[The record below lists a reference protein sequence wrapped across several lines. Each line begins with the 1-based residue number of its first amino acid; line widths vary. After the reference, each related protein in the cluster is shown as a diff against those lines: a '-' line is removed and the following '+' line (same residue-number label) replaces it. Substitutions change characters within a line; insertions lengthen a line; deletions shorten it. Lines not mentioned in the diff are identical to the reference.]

1 MKPLVFGHRGAS
13 GYRPENTLE
22 AFELAF
28 AQGSDAIE
36 LDMVPTIDGHLI
48 IRHENVLSHTT
59 NISDVPELAAH
70 KHSKFMLW
78 REVEDWFSEELTLEE
93 IRLTRAIERIPD
105 QRPGSAKFDGQF
117 QIPTIDDLLAADF
130 VTGKTLILELK
141 YPNYFLDR
149 GIDTPAL
156 LAASLAKHNIEERG
170 ITVSIETFDFVG
182 LQRAKTLMPGV
193 GKFVFL
199 TEHWRIPKG
208 GPAEVG
214 QYLADIAENFD
225 GLSIDR
231 RSIRD
236 IWPSVVQ
243 DAHDLGLVVFTW
255 TARAEEAENSVDEY
269 YADFIYTG
277 VDGIFADQPDLL
289 RFTVDSLT

>member
-36 LDMVPTIDGHLI
+36 LDLVPTSDGHLI

-59 NISDVPELAAH
+59 NIASVPELASH
-70 KHSKFMLW
+70 KHGKFLIW
-78 REVEDWFSEELTLEE
+78 REVEDWFSEELTLEQ
-93 IRLTRAIERIPD
+93 IRLARAIERIPEV
-105 QRPGSAKFDGQF
+105 RPGSAKFDGQF
-117 QIPTIDDLLAADF
+117 QIPTIDDLLTADF
-130 VTGKTLILELK
+130 AKGKTLILELK
-141 YPNYFLDR
+141 YPNYFLSV

-156 LAASLAKHNIEERG
+156 LAASLEKHRFKDRG
-170 ITVSIETFDFVG
+170 IKVIIETFDFVG
-182 LQRAKTLMPGV
+182 LQRAKALMPNV
-193 GKFVFL
+193 GQFVFL
-199 TEHWRIPKG
+199 TEHWRIPKE
-208 GPAEVG
+208 PAERA
-214 QYLADIAENFD
+214 QYLSDIAENFD

-236 IWPSVVQ
+236 QWPSVVE
-243 DAHDLGLVVFTW
+243 DLHSRGKLAFTW
-255 TARAEEAENSVDEY
+255 TARAEDAENSVDEY
-269 YADFIYTG
+269 YADFIHTG
-277 VDGIFADQPDLL
+277 VDGIFADHPDLL